1 MKLHLSL
8 LLAAGCSALS
18 MSAGAAV
25 HDWTVTRLGS
35 FSGDALSA
43 VDINNAGQL
52 VMSWDQGAT
61 ERALLYT
68 PGSPG
73 GLLDLGSFG
82 GSITRPSAL
91 NAMGEVVG
99 MATSATGAQ
108 QAFVYRNGGLQ
119 RLGLAGET
127 SGSAV
132 DINDRGQV
140 LTSHSYSQ
148 GRATAIFDASG
159 TPTLLRPVDG
169 TLSPSGINN
178 RGQAYG
184 IWSRPDDS
192 PPSRTFFYDNGQ
204 VIDVGAGNFSFPQ
217 DMNESGQVLGNHRW
231 SPFLYSDGQLSGIS
245 TGEHYITHGA
255 DIDNRGQVLGY
266 TVDMPRGPITPFLF
280 DDGQGRELTVLG
292 DASPQQL
299 NEIGQVIGFSRLGE
313 GVSHAFFYSD
323 DDGRVTDLTQWL
335 MASFDDIASVGTEG
349 TSILLNDLGQIVLP
363 GTLDNGERALFVLTP
378 VPEPAAFVLMLV
390 GAGVL
395 AGMARRRAALSG
407 AKGCSRLSPC

>member
-68 PGSPG
+68 PGSSG

-132 DINDRGQV
+132 DINDRGQF
-140 LTSHSYSQ
+140 S
-148 GRATAIFDASG
+148 RATATARAGPPPFS
-159 TPTLLRPVDG
+159 TLPVH
-169 TLSPSGINN
+169 
-178 RGQAYG
+178 
-184 IWSRPDDS
+184 
-192 PPSRTFFYDNGQ
+192 PP
-204 VIDVGAGNFSFPQ
+204 
-217 DMNESGQVLGNHRW
+217 
-231 SPFLYSDGQLSGIS
+231 
-245 TGEHYITHGA
+245 
-255 DIDNRGQVLGY
+255 
-266 TVDMPRGPITPFLF
+266 
-280 DDGQGRELTVLG
+280 
-292 DASPQQL
+292 
-299 NEIGQVIGFSRLGE
+299 
-313 GVSHAFFYSD
+313 
-323 DDGRVTDLTQWL
+323 
-335 MASFDDIASVGTEG
+335 
-349 TSILLNDLGQIVLP
+349 
-363 GTLDNGERALFVLTP
+363 
-378 VPEPAAFVLMLV
+378 
-390 GAGVL
+390 
-395 AGMARRRAALSG
+395 
-407 AKGCSRLSPC
+407 C